1 MKTIKPIT
9 FALEQEPVLPDW
21 QDELFP
27 LPFGW
32 YFTYTATN
40 VTENQ
45 APKAEEASP
54 PRKLTIKT

>member
-1 MKTIKPIT
+1 MNTINPT
-9 FALEQEPVLPDW
+9 TVALEQVPELPDW

-27 LPFGW
+27 LLFGW

-45 APKAEEASP
+45 APKAKEASP
-54 PRKLTIKT
+54 PRKLTTKT